1 MPGQACA
8 YYIGYLKMLA
18 LRKKAQSTLG
28 DDFNLKEFH
37 DVVINNGGLPLS
49 LLESV
54 VDEYIDHTAG
64 LV

>member
-1 MPGQACA
+1 
-8 YYIGYLKMLA
+8 MLA

-49 LLESV
+49 LLENV
-54 VDEYIDHTAG
+54 VDDYIDRKAG
-64 LV
+64 LK